1 MKLPRRRFMYL
12 AGIAA
17 ALSTIS
23 HIAKAQAYPSR
34 PVRIIVGF
42 AAGGGYDIVARLMGQ
57 WLSERLGQ
65 PFVIENRPGAGTNI
79 ATQAVVNAPPDG
91 DTLLLVGSTNA
102 INASFYRKLNFNF
115 IRDIAPVSSITR
127 QPQVM
132 LTNTSFAAKTIPEI
146 IDYAKANPGQVN
158 FSSPGI
164 GSISHLAGEL
174 FKMMAG
180 VNLVH
185 VPFSGNSP
193 SLTALLGGQIEVSF
207 ASLPSSIEF
216 IRTGKL
222 RGLGVTSAMR
232 SEVVQDIPAI
242 GESVPGYEVSAWYGV
257 GDAIARNKETFFEDC
272 DVISLHMR
280 LVDATR
286 HIVTAADLARMKPTA
301 LLVNTSRAPLIE
313 PGALANALRS
323 GRPGLAA
330 VDVYE
335 DEPVLEPS
343 HPLLNIDNV
352 VCTPHIGYVTRDE
365 YEVQFA
371 DIFDQ
376 IVAYAAGTPI
386 NVVNPDVLK
395 GICGRKA

>member
-1 MKLPRRRFMYL
+1 MILPRRKFLHL
-12 AGIAA
+12 AAGAA
-17 ALSTIS
+17 ALPAVSR
-23 HIAKAQAYPSR
+23 IARAQTYPSR

-146 IDYAKANPGQVN
+146 IDYAKASPGEIN

-257 GDAIARNKETFFEDC
+257 GAPKGTPPEIIDRLNKEINAGLADPK
-272 DVISLHMR
+272 LKARM
-280 LVDATR
+280 
-286 HIVTAADLARMKPTA
+286 ADLGGTVFA
-301 LLVNTSRAPLIE
+301 LSPSDFGEFIA
-313 PGALANALRS
+313 
-323 GRPGLAA
+323 
-330 VDVYE
+330 
-335 DEPVLEPS
+335 DETEKWGKVIRVI
-343 HPLLNIDNV
+343 NIK
-352 VCTPHIGYVTRDE
+352 
-365 YEVQFA
+365 
-371 DIFDQ
+371 
-376 IVAYAAGTPI
+376 AG
-386 NVVNPDVLK
+386 
-395 GICGRKA
+395 